1 MPATA
6 AGPATGRQA
15 KTYYNSGTNATPVH
29 AEAKFIKDLKLPLSK
44 GEVALEDRESV
55 WKKMLAGLKEV
66 GLSGTYNKRRNTV
79 DAIFAALMDSFLN
92 DTPIQFHVM
101 DDTITNSGA
110 YGFKAYFQVFSL
122 EKTEELE
129 TVQNYSFGMKL
140 THYIEAS
147 AVVEPAEHTV
157 A

>member
-1 MPATA
+1 MATVA
-6 AGPATGRQA
+6 SGPATGRLA
-15 KTYYNSGTNATPVH
+15 KTYLNTGTNATPVF

-44 GEVALEDRESV
+44 GEVSLEDRDSK
-55 WKKMLAGLKEV
+55 WKKMLAGLSEV
-66 GLSGTYNKRRNTV
+66 GLSGTYNKRRNKT
-79 DAIFAALMDSFLN
+79 DAIWTALMDSYLN
-92 DTPIQFHVM
+92 DTPLQFYIM
-101 DDTITNSGA
+101 DAPIADSGA

-140 THYIEAS
+140 TYYEEAG
-147 AVVEPAEHTV
+147 AVVEPDEHNV

>member
-1 MPATA
+1 MTAAA
-6 AGPATGRQA
+6 AGPQTGRYA
-15 KTYYNSGTNATPVH
+15 KAYLNTGTHATPVH

-44 GEVALEDRESV
+44 GEVALEDRESE
-55 WKKMLAGLKEV
+55 WKVFLAGLKEA
-66 GLSGTYNKRRNTV
+66 GLTGTYNKRVNTV
-79 DAIFAALMDSFLN
+79 DAVFAALMDSFLN

-101 DDTITNSGA
+101 DADITYTGA

-140 THYIEAS
+140 AYYVESS
-147 AVVEPAEHTV
+147 ARVEPDEHTV
-157 A
+157 S